1 MSYSVLEFLETFSIV
16 YGVLHTILLLLY
28 TGIIHL
34 GISTMIISGMDIV
47 PSGTKW
53 GSYRK
58 VKAY

>member
-1 MSYSVLEFLETFSIV
+1 M

-34 GISTMIISGMDIV
+34 GISTMIIGGMAIV

-53 GSYRK
+53 GSYGK